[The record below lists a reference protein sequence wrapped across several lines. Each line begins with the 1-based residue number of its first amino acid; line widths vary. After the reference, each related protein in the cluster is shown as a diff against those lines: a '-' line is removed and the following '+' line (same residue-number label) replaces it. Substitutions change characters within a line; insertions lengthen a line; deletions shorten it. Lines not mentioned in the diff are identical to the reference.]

1 MHETILNKRYTI
13 KAIPIED
20 RRPIELSANMKP
32 HPLSFMELPFDPEY
46 SLYNNRMTPERL
58 NNVTDDEQYW
68 AIRQKVIFR
77 NTGELPIEMSGPD
90 AEKFANRVFARDV
103 SRVKVGRCCYN
114 FVLYQHG
121 GMITDG
127 VMLRLAEDKFWMAQA
142 DGELIKWYMAHAH
155 NFNVKVTDPN
165 VWVTQVQGPR
175 SMDVLRDVIDG
186 NFPDPWRY
194 FDIATVSIAGE
205 EVIITR
211 TGFSNELGW
220 EFYLRPENDAH
231 KIGNHIWEIGL
242 KYGMILTGT
251 PVFRARRI
259 EAGLMGTT
267 EFDSTT
273 TPFDAGLG
281 HFVQMDKHDFIG
293 KEALE
298 KADKRSRTFGMRV
311 LGGIAERGRTISF
324 GDSLVGIVCSSTWSP
339 YQECGV
345 ALVRMDD
352 PEMGPSTEVKV
363 LGTDGKTYSAKL
375 CSLPMY
381 DPEGAIVRE
390 RTQLSQKVLS
400 LGLDNVNLSIL
411 NNLKQSFF
419 KLYLNYLKPRSLSLS
434 SIVRR
439 KRI

>member
-77 NTGELPIEMSGPD
+77 NTGELPIEISGPD

-103 SRVKVGRCCYN
+103 SRVKVGRCSYN
-114 FVLYQHG
+114 FVLYHHG

-142 DGELIKWYMAHAH
+142 DGELIKWYMANAQA
-155 NFNVKVTDPN
+155 FDVTVSDPN

-186 NFPDPWRY
+186 DFPDPWRY
-194 FDIATVSIAGE
+194 FDIANVSIAGE
-205 EVIITR
+205 EVIISR

-220 EFYLRPENDAH
+220 EFYLRPENDAQ

-242 KYGMILTGT
+242 KYGIILTGT

-293 KEALE
+293 REALE

-311 LGGIAERGRTISF
+311 LGGIAERGRTISI
-324 GDSLVGIVCSSTWSP
+324 GDDLVGIVCSSTWSP
-339 YQECGV
+339 YQVCGV

-352 PEMGPSTEVKV
+352 PAMGPSTEVKV
-363 LGTDGKTYSAKL
+363 TGTDGKTYNAKL

-381 DPEGAIVRE
+381 DSEGAIARGKNI
-390 RTQLSQKVLS
+390 TIPNGPQPWK
-400 LGLDNVNLSIL
+400 G
-411 NNLKQSFF
+411 
-419 KLYLNYLKPRSLSLS
+419 
-434 SIVRR
+434 
-439 KRI
+439 

>member
-1 MHETILNKRYTI
+1 MHKTILNKRYTI

-77 NTGELPIEMSGPD
+77 NTGELPIEISGPD

-103 SRVKVGRCCYN
+103 SRLKVGRCSYN
-114 FVLYQHG
+114 FVLYHNG

-127 VMLRLAEDKFWMAQA
+127 VMLRLAEDKFWMVQA

-155 NFNVKVTDPN
+155 NFDVEVTDPN

-175 SMDVLRDVIDG
+175 SMEVLRDVIDG
-186 NFPDPWRY
+186 NFPEPWRY
-194 FDIATVSIAGE
+194 FDIATVSISGE

-293 KEALE
+293 KKALE

-311 LGGIAERGRTISF
+311 FGGIAERGRTISF
-324 GDSLVGIVCSSTWSP
+324 GDNFVGIVCSSTWSP

-363 LGTDGKTYSAKL
+363 LGNDGKTYSAKL

-381 DPEGAIVRE
+381 DPEGTIVRGKNTTIPKGPE
-390 RTQLSQKVLS
+390 PWT
-400 LGLDNVNLSIL
+400 G
-411 NNLKQSFF
+411 
-419 KLYLNYLKPRSLSLS
+419 
-434 SIVRR
+434 
-439 KRI
+439 

>member
-77 NTGELPIEMSGPD
+77 NTGELPIEISGPD

-103 SRVKVGRCCYN
+103 SRVKVGRCSYN
-114 FVLYQHG
+114 FVLYHHG

-142 DGELIKWYMAHAH
+142 DGELIKWYMANAQA
-155 NFNVKVTDPN
+155 FDVTVSDPN

-186 NFPDPWRY
+186 DFPDPWRY

-220 EFYLRPENDAH
+220 EFYLRPENDAQ

-242 KYGMILTGT
+242 KYGIILTGT

-293 KEALE
+293 REALE

-311 LGGIAERGRTISF
+311 LGGIAERGRTISI
-324 GDSLVGIVCSSTWSP
+324 GDDLVGIVCSSTWSP

-352 PEMGPSTEVKV
+352 PAMGPSTEVKV
-363 LGTDGKTYSAKL
+363 TGTDGKTYNAKL

-381 DPEGAIVRE
+381 DSEGAIARGKNI
-390 RTQLSQKVLS
+390 TIPNGPQPWK
-400 LGLDNVNLSIL
+400 G
-411 NNLKQSFF
+411 
-419 KLYLNYLKPRSLSLS
+419 
-434 SIVRR
+434 
-439 KRI
+439 

>member
-32 HPLSFMELPFDPEY
+32 HPLSFMELRFDPEY

-77 NTGELPIEMSGPD
+77 NTGELPIEISGPD

-103 SRVKVGRCCYN
+103 SRVKVGRCSYN
-114 FVLYQHG
+114 FVLYHHG

-155 NFNVKVTDPN
+155 NFDVKVTDPN

-231 KIGNHIWEIGL
+231 KIGNHIWEIGQ

-293 KEALE
+293 KQALE

-324 GDSLVGIVCSSTWSP
+324 SNNLVGIVCSSTWSP

-352 PEMGPSTEVKV
+352 PDMGPSTEVKV
-363 LGTDGKTYSAKL
+363 LGTDRKTYSAKL

-381 DPEGAIVRE
+381 DPEGAIVRGKNTTIPKGSE
-390 RTQLSQKVLS
+390 PWT
-400 LGLDNVNLSIL
+400 G
-411 NNLKQSFF
+411 
-419 KLYLNYLKPRSLSLS
+419 
-434 SIVRR
+434 
-439 KRI
+439 

>member
-77 NTGELPIEMSGPD
+77 NTGELPIEISGPD

-103 SRVKVGRCCYN
+103 SRVKVGRCSYN
-114 FVLYQHG
+114 FVLYHHG

-155 NFNVKVTDPN
+155 NFDVKVTDPN

-293 KEALE
+293 REALE

-311 LGGIAERGRTISF
+311 FGGIAERGRTISF
-324 GDSLVGIVCSSTWSP
+324 GDNLVGIVCSSTWSP

-352 PEMGPSTEVKV
+352 PEMGPSSEVKV
-363 LGTDGKTYSAKL
+363 LGTDGKIYSAKL

-381 DPEGAIVRE
+381 DPEGAIVRGKNTTIPKGPE
-390 RTQLSQKVLS
+390 
-400 LGLDNVNLSIL
+400 
-411 NNLKQSFF
+411 
-419 KLYLNYLKPRSLSLS
+419 PW
-434 SIVRR
+434 IV
-439 KRI
+439 

>member
-1 MHETILNKRYTI
+1 MHESILDKRFAI

-20 RRPIELSANMKP
+20 RRPAELSSIMKP
-32 HPLSFMELPFDPEY
+32 HPLSYMELPFDPEY

-68 AIRQKVIFR
+68 AVRQKVVLR
-77 NTGELPIEMSGPD
+77 NTGEFPVEISGPE
-90 AEKFANRVFARDV
+90 AEKFVNWVFAREV
-103 SRVKVGRCCYN
+103 SRVKVGRCAYN
-114 FVLYQHG
+114 FVLYHHG

-127 VMLRLAEDKFWMAQA
+127 VMLRLAEDSFWMAQA

-155 NFNVKVTDPN
+155 EFDVTISDPN
-165 VWVTQVQGPR
+165 VWVSQVQGPR

-186 NFPDPWRY
+186 DFPHPWRY

-220 EFYLRPENDAH
+220 EFYLRPENDAE
-231 KIGNHIWEIGL
+231 KVGNCIWEVGQRH
-242 KYGMILTGT
+242 GMILTGT

-259 EAGLMGTT
+259 EAGLMSQA

-281 HFVQMDKHDFIG
+281 HFVKLDRSDFIG
-293 KEALE
+293 KVAVE

-311 LGGIAERGRTISF
+311 RRGIAERGRTISVD
-324 GDSLVGIVCSSTWSP
+324 GKNVGQVCSSTWSP

-352 PEMGPSTEVKV
+352 PENGPGTEVEV
-363 LGTDGKTYSAKL
+363 TGIDGITYNAQL

-381 DPEGAIVRE
+381 DEEG
-390 RTQLSQKVLS
+390 
-400 LGLDNVNLSIL
+400 
-411 NNLKQSFF
+411 
-419 KLYLNYLKPRSLSLS
+419 
-434 SIVRR
+434 SIVRG
-439 KRI
+439 KTTTVLAGPQPWNG

>member
-77 NTGELPIEMSGPD
+77 NTGELPIEISGPD

-103 SRVKVGRCCYN
+103 SRVKVGRCSYN
-114 FVLYQHG
+114 FVLYHHG

-155 NFNVKVTDPN
+155 NFDVKVTDPN

-324 GDSLVGIVCSSTWSP
+324 GDNLVGIVCSSTWSP

-381 DPEGAIVRE
+381 DPEGAIVRGKNTTTPKGPE
-390 RTQLSQKVLS
+390 PWT
-400 LGLDNVNLSIL
+400 G
-411 NNLKQSFF
+411 
-419 KLYLNYLKPRSLSLS
+419 
-434 SIVRR
+434 
-439 KRI
+439 

>member
-77 NTGELPIEMSGPD
+77 NTGELPIEISGPD

-103 SRVKVGRCCYN
+103 SRVKAGRCSYN
-114 FVLYQHG
+114 FVLYHHG

-142 DGELIKWYMAHAH
+142 DGELIKWYMANAQA
-155 NFNVKVTDPN
+155 FDVTVSDPN

-186 NFPDPWRY
+186 DFPDPWRY

-205 EVIITR
+205 EVIISR

-220 EFYLRPENDAH
+220 EFYLRPENDAQ

-242 KYGMILTGT
+242 KYGIILTGT

-293 KEALE
+293 REALE

-311 LGGIAERGRTISF
+311 LGGIAERGRTISI
-324 GDSLVGIVCSSTWSP
+324 GDDLVGIVCSSTWSP

-352 PEMGPSTEVKV
+352 PAMGPSTEVKV
-363 LGTDGKTYSAKL
+363 TGTDGKTYNAKL

-381 DPEGAIVRE
+381 DSEGAIARGKNI
-390 RTQLSQKVLS
+390 TIPNGPQPWK
-400 LGLDNVNLSIL
+400 G
-411 NNLKQSFF
+411 
-419 KLYLNYLKPRSLSLS
+419 
-434 SIVRR
+434 
-439 KRI
+439 

>member
-77 NTGELPIEMSGPD
+77 NTGELPIEIFGPD
-90 AEKFANRVFARDV
+90 VEKFANRVFARDV
-103 SRVKVGRCCYN
+103 SRVKVGRCSYN
-114 FVLYQHG
+114 FVLYHHG

-142 DGELIKWYMAHAH
+142 DGELIKWYMANAQA
-155 NFNVKVTDPN
+155 FDVTVSDPN

-186 NFPDPWRY
+186 DFPDPWRY

-205 EVIITR
+205 EVIISR

-220 EFYLRPENDAH
+220 EFYLRPENDAQ

-242 KYGMILTGT
+242 KYGIILTGT

-293 KEALE
+293 REALE

-311 LGGIAERGRTISF
+311 LGGIAERGRTISI
-324 GDSLVGIVCSSTWSP
+324 GDDLVGIVCSSTWSP

-352 PEMGPSTEVKV
+352 PAMGPSTEVKV
-363 LGTDGKTYSAKL
+363 TGTDGKTYNAKL

-381 DPEGAIVRE
+381 DSEGAIARGKNI
-390 RTQLSQKVLS
+390 TIPNGPQPWK
-400 LGLDNVNLSIL
+400 G
-411 NNLKQSFF
+411 
-419 KLYLNYLKPRSLSLS
+419 
-434 SIVRR
+434 
-439 KRI
+439 

>member
-1 MHETILNKRYTI
+1 MHKTILNKRYTI

-77 NTGELPIEMSGPD
+77 NTGELPIEISGPD

-103 SRVKVGRCCYN
+103 SRVKVGRCSYN
-114 FVLYQHG
+114 FVLYHHG

-155 NFNVKVTDPN
+155 NFDVKVTDPN

-175 SMDVLRDVIDG
+175 SMEVLRDVIDG
-186 NFPDPWRY
+186 NFPEPWRY

-293 KEALE
+293 KQALE

-311 LGGIAERGRTISF
+311 FGGIAERGRTISF
-324 GDSLVGIVCSSTWSP
+324 GDNFVGIVCSSTWSP

-363 LGTDGKTYSAKL
+363 LGNDGKTYSAKL

-381 DPEGAIVRE
+381 DPEGTIVRGKNTTIPKGPE
-390 RTQLSQKVLS
+390 PWT
-400 LGLDNVNLSIL
+400 G
-411 NNLKQSFF
+411 
-419 KLYLNYLKPRSLSLS
+419 
-434 SIVRR
+434 
-439 KRI
+439 

>member
-77 NTGELPIEMSGPD
+77 NTGELPIEISGPD

-103 SRVKVGRCCYN
+103 SRVKVGRCSYN
-114 FVLYQHG
+114 FVLYHHG

-155 NFNVKVTDPN
+155 NFDVEVTDPN

-293 KEALE
+293 KQALE

-311 LGGIAERGRTISF
+311 LGGIAERGRTISI
-324 GDSLVGIVCSSTWSP
+324 GDNLVGLVCSSTWSP

-352 PEMGPSTEVKV
+352 PEMGSSTEVKV

-381 DPEGAIVRE
+381 DSEGAIARGKNI
-390 RTQLSQKVLS
+390 TMPNCPQPWK
-400 LGLDNVNLSIL
+400 G
-411 NNLKQSFF
+411 
-419 KLYLNYLKPRSLSLS
+419 
-434 SIVRR
+434 
-439 KRI
+439 

>member
-77 NTGELPIEMSGPD
+77 NTGELPIEISGPD

-103 SRVKVGRCCYN
+103 SRVKVGRCSYN
-114 FVLYQHG
+114 FVLYHHG

-155 NFNVKVTDPN
+155 NFDVKVTDPN

-175 SMDVLRDVIDG
+175 SMDVLRDAIDG

-293 KEALE
+293 KKALE

-324 GDSLVGIVCSSTWSP
+324 GDNLVGIVCSSTWSP

-381 DPEGAIVRE
+381 DPEGTIVRGKNTTIPKGPE
-390 RTQLSQKVLS
+390 PWT
-400 LGLDNVNLSIL
+400 G
-411 NNLKQSFF
+411 
-419 KLYLNYLKPRSLSLS
+419 
-434 SIVRR
+434 
-439 KRI
+439 

>member
-77 NTGELPIEMSGPD
+77 NTGELPIEISGPD

-103 SRVKVGRCCYN
+103 SRVKVGRCSYN
-114 FVLYQHG
+114 FVLYHHG

-142 DGELIKWYMAHAH
+142 DGELIKWYMANSHG
-155 NFNVKVTDPN
+155 FDVTVSDPN

-186 NFPDPWRY
+186 DFPDPWRY
-194 FDIATVSIAGE
+194 FDIAIVSIASE

-220 EFYLRPENDAH
+220 EFYLRPENNAQ

-281 HFVQMDKHDFIG
+281 HFVQMDKQNFIG
-293 KEALE
+293 REALK

-311 LGGIAERGRTISF
+311 LGGIAERGRTISI
-324 GDSLVGIVCSSTWSP
+324 GDDLIGTVCSSTWSP

-363 LGTDGKTYSAKL
+363 KGTDGKIYSAKL

-381 DPEGAIVRE
+381 DSEGAIARGKN
-390 RTQLSQKVLS
+390 TTIPNGPQPWK
-400 LGLDNVNLSIL
+400 G
-411 NNLKQSFF
+411 
-419 KLYLNYLKPRSLSLS
+419 
-434 SIVRR
+434 
-439 KRI
+439 

>member
-1 MHETILNKRYTI
+1 MHASILDKRFII
-13 KAIPIED
+13 KAIPVAD
-20 RRPIELSANMKP
+20 RRPIELNSIMKP
-32 HPLSFMELPFDPEY
+32 HPLSYMELPFDPEY

-68 AIRQKVIFR
+68 AVRQRVVFR
-77 NTGELPIEMSGPD
+77 NTGEFPVEISGPE
-90 AEKFANRVFARDV
+90 AEKFANWVFARDV
-103 SRVKVGRCCYN
+103 SRVKVGRCSYN
-114 FVLYQHG
+114 FVLYHHG

-142 DGELIKWYMAHAH
+142 DGELMKWYLAHARE
-155 NFNVKVTDPN
+155 FDVTISDPN

-175 SMDVLRDVIDG
+175 SMEVLSGVIDG
-186 NFPDPWRY
+186 DFPDQWRY

-220 EFYLRPENDAH
+220 EFYLRPENDAE
-231 KIGNHIWEIGL
+231 KVGNRIWEVGQRHE
-242 KYGMILTGT
+242 MILTGT

-259 EAGLMGTT
+259 EAGLMGQT

-281 HFVQMDKHDFIG
+281 HFVQMDKPDFIG
-293 KEALE
+293 KAALE

-311 LGGIAERGRTISF
+311 RKGIAERGQTISIN
-324 GDSLVGIVCSSTWSP
+324 GKIVGQVCSSTWSP

-345 ALVRMDD
+345 ALVRMDH
-352 PEMGPSTEVKV
+352 PENGPGTEVEV
-363 LGTDGKTYSAKL
+363 TGIDGKMYGAQL

-381 DPEGAIVRE
+381 DEEG
-390 RTQLSQKVLS
+390 
-400 LGLDNVNLSIL
+400 
-411 NNLKQSFF
+411 
-419 KLYLNYLKPRSLSLS
+419 
-434 SIVRR
+434 SIVRG
-439 KRI
+439 KNKTIPNGPQPWIG